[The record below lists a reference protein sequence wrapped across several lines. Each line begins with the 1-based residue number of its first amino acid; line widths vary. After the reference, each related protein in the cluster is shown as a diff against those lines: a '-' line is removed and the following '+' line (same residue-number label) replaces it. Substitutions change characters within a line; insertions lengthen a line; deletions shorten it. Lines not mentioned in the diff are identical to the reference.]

1 MTTSD
6 IQPGAADHAST
17 GADATYTADNIRV
30 LKGLEAVR
38 TRPGMYIG
46 DTDDASGLHHMVFEV
61 VDNSVDEALAGY
73 CSAIDVV
80 VHTDNSV
87 TVEDDGRGIPV
98 DLHREEGRSAAEV
111 IMTELHSGGKFD
123 KNSYKV
129 SGGLH
134 GVGVSVVNALSETL
148 ELEIRRDGKVWWQ
161 VYHRG
166 EPEAPITAIGTSDRT
181 GTKVRF
187 WPDPEIFAV
196 LDFSYDTLAQRLRE
210 QSFLNRGILVRLRD
224 ERSDRFTEFCYA
236 GGIASFVEHLNRNKT
251 PLHPVPIYLTDS
263 RDDGSGPE
271 TVEVA
276 LQWNE
281 GYQELIYSFANTIN
295 NRDGGTHLVGFKS
308 ALTRTINAYAAA
320 SGLSK
325 NLKENL
331 AGEDVREG
339 LTAVVSVKIRDPKFS
354 SQTKDKLVSSEIK
367 GWVEQ
372 VVAERLGS
380 YLEENPREAR
390 RIVEKCVEAAHA
402 REAARKARDLTRRK
416 GALDASNLPGKLAD
430 CSERDP
436 KLAEIFLVEGDSA
449 GGSAKQGRDRRF
461 QAILPLKGKILN
473 VEKARFDKML
483 SSDEIKTL
491 IIALGTGIGPDDF
504 AVEKLRYHKLIIM
517 CDADVDGSHIRTLI
531 LTFFYRQMQEVIRRG
546 HLYIAQPPLFKVS
559 HGKSETY
566 LKDDREYQAYL
577 VSRIQDAWEIELE
590 APPILAAGPAGPAG
604 PGAPGAPAGPADG
617 NGHGVRSRL
626 SGARLAHFLEKVAS
640 FRSTTERL
648 ASRGYPTDAL
658 KIALLGGIRDKA
670 ALSDPEK
677 VRAVAQGLETAG
689 FHGVEVSLDEE
700 HGTSRI
706 RFFFRRDGVERE
718 VRVDWGLVTSAEY
731 RALAQNAQGLE
742 ALAAVRFMLNRTA
755 GAGTG
760 TKTAAAASRPEEAAA
775 AAGLAPAGPAAPPA
789 QATVPAPPTAP
800 VPSALLTKDNLDAAL
815 ETLYESAKKGLSIQR
830 YKGLGEMNPDQLW
843 ETTMDPTRRRLL
855 QVRIEDD
862 YEADQIFTVL
872 MGDAVDP
879 RREFIQTNALDVRNL
894 DV

>member
-1 MTTSD
+1 VTTSD
-6 IQPGAADHAST
+6 IQRPATSHPTTETETESGGGGD
-17 GADATYTADNIRV
+17 TYTAENIKV

-73 CSAIDVV
+73 CSAIDVI
-80 VHTDNSV
+80 VHSDNSV

-148 ELEIRRDGKVWWQ
+148 ELEIRRDGKVWYQ

-166 EPEAPITAIGTSDRT
+166 EPEAPIAAIGTSDRT
-181 GTKVRF
+181 GTKVHF

-224 ERSDRFTEFCYA
+224 ERSDKSAEFRYA

-251 PLHPVPIYLTDS
+251 PLHPVPIYLSDT

-271 TVEVA
+271 QIEVA
-276 LQWNE
+276 LQWND

-308 ALTRTINAYAAA
+308 ALTRTINAYATA
-320 SGLSK
+320 SGLAK

-331 AGEDVREG
+331 TGEDVREG
-339 LTAVVSVKIRDPKFS
+339 LTAVVSVKIKDPKFS

-372 VVAERLGS
+372 VVADRLGS

-491 IIALGTGIGPDDF
+491 IIALGTGIGKDDF
-504 AVEKLRYHKLIIM
+504 EVEKLRYHKLIIM

-566 LKDDREYQAYL
+566 LKDEREYQAYL
-577 VSRIQDAWEIELE
+577 VSRIQDTWEMEIE
-590 APPILAAGPAGPAG
+590 APPGPAPSENA
-604 PGAPGAPAGPADG
+604 G
-617 NGHGVRSRL
+617 NGGGARNRL

-640 FRSTTERL
+640 FRNTTERL
-648 ASRGYPTDAL
+648 ASRGYPTEAL

-670 ALSDPEK
+670 ALSDSEK
-677 VRAVAQGLETAG
+677 VRAVAQRLTASG
-689 FHGVEVSLDEE
+689 FHDVEVGQDEE
-700 HGTSRI
+700 HGTGLI

-718 VRVDWGLVTSAEY
+718 VRIAWGLVTSAEY

-742 ALAAVRFMLNRTA
+742 AMAAARFVLNRSA
-755 GAGTG
+755 GAGPG
-760 TKTAAAASRPEEAAA
+760 AKASPRTEEAPS
-775 AAGLAPAGPAAPPA
+775 AGVAGTAGIAGA
-789 QATVPAPPTAP
+789 DQAP
-800 VPSALLTKDNLDAAL
+800 VPTPTPASVVGAGVTKDSLDAAL
-815 ETLYESAKKGLSIQR
+815 ETLYDSAKKGLSIQR

-862 YEADQIFTVL
+862 VEADSIFTVL
-872 MGDAVDP
+872 MGDEVDP
-879 RREFIQTNALDVRNL
+879 RREFIQNNALDVRNL

>member
-1 MTTSD
+1 VTTTTE
-6 IQPGAADHAST
+6 ITAQAPPEPA
-17 GADATYTADNIRV
+17 YTAESIKV

-38 TRPGMYIG
+38 KRPGMYIG
-46 DTDDASGLHHMVFEV
+46 DTDDGSGLHHMVFEV

-73 CSAIDVV
+73 CSAIDVII
-80 VHTDNSV
+80 HADNSV

-98 DLHREEGRSAAEV
+98 DMHKEEGRSAAEV

-148 ELEIRRDGKVWWQ
+148 ELEIRREGRVWYQ

-166 EPEAPITAIGTSDRT
+166 EPEATIAAIGTSDKT

-187 WPDPEIFAV
+187 WADPEIFAT
-196 LDFSYDTLAQRLRE
+196 LELSYDTLAQRLRE
-210 QSFLNRGILVRLRD
+210 QSFLNRGILIRLRD
-224 ERSDRFTEFCYA
+224 ERTDKSVEFSYT

-251 PLHPVPIYLTDS
+251 PLHPIPIYLSDV
-263 RDDGSGPE
+263 RDDGTGPE
-271 TVEVA
+271 MVEVA
-276 LQWNE
+276 AQWND
-281 GYQELIYSFANTIN
+281 GYQELLYCFANTIH
-295 NRDGGTHLVGFKS
+295 NRDGGTHLAGFKS
-308 ALTRTINAYAAA
+308 ALTRTINAYATA

-325 NLKENL
+325 ALKENL
-331 AGEDVREG
+331 TGEDVREG
-339 LTAVVSVKIRDPKFS
+339 LSAVISVKIKDPKFS

-367 GWVEQ
+367 GWIEQ
-372 VVAERLGS
+372 VVADRLGN

-430 CSERDP
+430 CSERNP
-436 KLAEIFLVEGDSA
+436 EHTEIFLVEGDSA

-491 IIALGTGIGPDDF
+491 ITALGTGIGKDDF
-504 AVEKLRYHKLIIM
+504 DVAKLRYHKLIIM

-531 LTFFYRQMQEVIRRG
+531 LTFFYRQMEEVIRRG
-546 HLYIAQPPLFKVS
+546 HLYIAQPPLYKVS
-559 HGKSETY
+559 HGKAESY
-566 LKDDREYQAYL
+566 LKDDREYEAFL
-577 VSRIQDAWEIELE
+577 VNRIQDAWALDVESQPDL
-590 APPILAAGPAGPAG
+590 P
-604 PGAPGAPAGPADG
+604 
-617 NGHGVRSRL
+617 SRF
-626 SGARLAHFLEKVAS
+626 SGARLVTFLEKVGG
-640 FRSTTERL
+640 FRATLERL
-648 ASRGYPTDAL
+648 GSRGYPASAL

-670 ALSDPEK
+670 SLGDADK
-677 VRAVAQGLETAG
+677 VSRVAQRLEQEG
-689 FHGVEVSLDEE
+689 FHDVQVSHDEE
-700 HGTSRI
+700 HGTGRI
-706 RFFFRRDGVERE
+706 SFLFRRDGVERE
-718 VRVDWGLVTSAEY
+718 LRIDWGLVTSAEY
-731 RALAQNAQGLE
+731 RALANNSQGLE
-742 ALAAVRFMLNRTA
+742 AIAAGRFLLSRGTAATHATPAGTA
-755 GAGTG
+755 GASLP
-760 TKTAAAASRPEEAAA
+760 AAAAPGS
-775 AAGLAPAGPAAPPA
+775 AAGGVPVAAAPPA
-789 QATVPAPPTAP
+789 ASASTTAAEPAAFAT
-800 VPSALLTKDNLDAAL
+800 LDEAI
-815 ETLYESAKKGLSIQR
+815 EKLYDSAKKGLSIQR

-862 YEADQIFTVL
+862 VEADSIFTVL

-879 RREFIQTNALDVRNL
+879 RREFIQNNALDVRNL
-894 DV
+894 DI